1 MVHLTYS
8 GEFAGLL
15 LCGLDRQ
22 DCLEHGDRTAH
33 LIATPT
39 RIVEGW
45 RADGELCRECGR
57 VYDSGEK

>member
-1 MVHLTYS
+1 MIHLTYS

-33 LIATPT
+33 VIATPA
-39 RIVEGW
+39 RVVECCREG
-45 RADGELCRECGR
+45 GELCRDCER
-57 VYDSGEK
+57 VYAS